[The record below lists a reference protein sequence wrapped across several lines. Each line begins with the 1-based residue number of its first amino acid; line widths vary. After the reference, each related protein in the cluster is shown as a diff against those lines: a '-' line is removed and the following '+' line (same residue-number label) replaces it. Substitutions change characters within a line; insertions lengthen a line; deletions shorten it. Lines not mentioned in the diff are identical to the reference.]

1 MTRKKLLI
9 LTLSFCLLDTLAP
22 LAATPEIRILQRR
35 AAQDAAVVLP
45 ADASTIL
52 RYTVSDFNED
62 CRESAGRRLP
72 VVTTLRE
79 AGSRPVILPAVIGK
93 SPLLDRLIAEKRIDV
108 DSIRGEWESFAII
121 PVARPFADYPAIPE
135 ALIVD
140 GSDESGAMYG
150 I

>member
-108 DSIRGEWESFAII
+108 DSIRGCLLYTSRC
-121 PVARPFADYPAIPE
+121 V
-135 ALIVD
+135 
-140 GSDESGAMYG
+140 
-150 I
+150 

>member
-1 MTRKKLLI
+1 M
-9 LTLSFCLLDTLAP
+9 
-22 LAATPEIRILQRR
+22 
-35 AAQDAAVVLP
+35 LP

-121 PVARPFADYPAIPE
+121 PVARPFADYPTIP
-135 ALIVD
+135 
-140 GSDESGAMYG
+140 GSADRSRKRRNAGRCTDFTR
-150 I
+150 